1 MSNNWFTD
9 VCTTLVGADGRALTG
24 AARDAAER
32 ALQAAK
38 IANHKIWTD
47 RSGNYYHRERRLF
60 ASSKRLV
67 DELGNP
73 VRICGKR
80 VKKAAK
86 FCSSCGS
93 SSPGS
98 WWQCGNCGKMIGS
111 ESKTCPH
118 CGKSQNP
125 QMRQSLADGVWRK
138 DEDIFAERFDLQDV
152 ALKNGLNVQESQKAI
167 LLEGGQAQAVLDA
180 GFYAPARLGKEED
193 PTSMKSVVMVD
204 NSEFSL
210 PVCVTGIRTADDIVA
225 DLRVVVVLRFDASNV
240 HEFMRNIMGSSLY
253 LKGEILTA
261 SLGYDEI
268 AHCILADVDSASREY
283 VNKQSVSD
291 LFKRADVRLEL
302 EDYIAARLER
312 NLGSIGMM
320 MVRLKEVEFES
331 EVFDRLRELS
341 GQVEIK
347 RREIE
352 FMQRA
357 DELANDATRREAM
370 SEFEMEDYMAQ
381 LAHEKG
387 IKGELRDQEVE
398 RMRTEWKR
406 TKEFEQLTHEHDLN
420 DLHQERDFDRKRK
433 ALEFEQE
440 KQRANHKMEL
450 EKRIAEQAANL
461 DYMNIENQIQDIKIE
476 IEKKKDLA
484 AQESA
489 KGWLDIKKDK
499 EKFKQD
505 QKLELLKGVAGADLM
520 SLIMIEDD
528 PEKRR
533 QLLELHEM
541 QQQAKMTPE
550 LLLATAAARGN
561 ASAAEALSRLNKDQ
575 LDAVEKAKNEN
586 KEIYERMLQMNER
599 LFNQATENLAKAASN
614 NGNGSN
620 TTQIIK

>member
-1 MSNNWFTD
+1 
-9 VCTTLVGADGRALTG
+9 
-24 AARDAAER
+24 
-32 ALQAAK
+32 
-38 IANHKIWTD
+38 
-47 RSGNYYHRERRLF
+47 
-60 ASSKRLV
+60 
-67 DELGNP
+67 
-73 VRICGKR
+73 
-80 VKKAAK
+80 
-86 FCSSCGS
+86 
-93 SSPGS
+93 
-98 WWQCGNCGKMIGS
+98 
-111 ESKTCPH
+111 
-118 CGKSQNP
+118 
-125 QMRQSLADGVWRK
+125 
-138 DEDIFAERFDLQDV
+138 
-152 ALKNGLNVQESQKAI
+152 
-167 LLEGGQAQAVLDA
+167 
-180 GFYAPARLGKEED
+180 
-193 PTSMKSVVMVD
+193 
-204 NSEFSL
+204 
-210 PVCVTGIRTADDIVA
+210 
-225 DLRVVVVLRFDASNV
+225 
-240 HEFMRNIMGSSLY
+240 
-253 LKGEILTA
+253 
-261 SLGYDEI
+261 
-268 AHCILADVDSASREY
+268 
-283 VNKQSVSD
+283 
-291 LFKRADVRLEL
+291 
-302 EDYIAARLER
+302 
-312 NLGSIGMM
+312 
-320 MVRLKEVEFES
+320 
-331 EVFDRLRELS
+331 
-341 GQVEIK
+341 
-347 RREIE
+347 
-352 FMQRA
+352 
-357 DELANDATRREAM
+357 
-370 SEFEMEDYMAQ
+370 
-381 LAHEKG
+381 
-387 IKGELRDQEVE
+387 
-398 RMRTEWKR
+398 MRTEWKR